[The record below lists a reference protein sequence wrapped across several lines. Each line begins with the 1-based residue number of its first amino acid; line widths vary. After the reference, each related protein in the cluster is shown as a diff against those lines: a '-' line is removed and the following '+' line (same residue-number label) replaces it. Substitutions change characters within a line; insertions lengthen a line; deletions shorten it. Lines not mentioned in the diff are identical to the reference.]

1 MKTVV
6 LAFFFFMT
14 MSWSLK
20 ASAQLPSEKPMRSV
34 YSKKV
39 QEQLDATKH
48 TSTNSQLPSE
58 APLPAPVRRAA
69 GKHHTLPVT
78 AEEQQKRLPSNSK
91 NRKPVVRSPRKL

>member
-6 LAFFFFMT
+6 LAFFFCVAMGWG
-14 MSWSLK
+14 MK

-48 TSTNSQLPSE
+48 TPTSSRLPSE
-58 APLPAPVRRAA
+58 TPLPVPVRRAA
-69 GKHHTLPVT
+69 GQHHPLPAT

-91 NRKPVVRSPRKL
+91 NRKPAVRSPRKL

>member
-6 LAFFFFMT
+6 LAFFFCVAMGWG
-14 MSWSLK
+14 MK

-48 TSTNSQLPSE
+48 TPTSSRLPSE
-58 APLPAPVRRAA
+58 APLPVPVQRAA
-69 GKHHTLPVT
+69 GQHHPLPAT